1 MPPPC
6 ARAYTPLPED
16 TRSALRE
23 LAVQAGIHPGSGV
36 ETLARQ
42 VEAYIEQAAVYDIA
56 APRQPAQEDF
66 AVYFLKQGK
75 RGWCMHFATAAACML
90 RALDVPARY
99 VSGYVCT
106 V

>member
-6 ARAYTPLPED
+6 ARAYT
-16 TRSALRE
+16 
-23 LAVQAGIHPGSGV
+23 
-36 ETLARQ
+36 
-42 VEAYIEQAAVYDIA
+42 
-56 APRQPAQEDF
+56 RQPAQEDF
-66 AVYFLKQGK
+66 AVYFLTEGK

>member
-1 MPPPC
+1 M
-6 ARAYTPLPED
+6 T
-16 TRSALRE
+16 S
-23 LAVQAGIHPGSGV
+23 
-36 ETLARQ
+36 
-42 VEAYIEQAAVYDIA
+42 
-56 APRQPAQEDF
+56 PRQPAQEDF
-66 AVYFLKQGK
+66 AVYFLTEGK